1 MKAKALFITCLMT
14 VDAFFIGFA
23 YSFNTHPVLIED
35 PSLPAKQV
43 STSSNRG
50 DGSTGR
56 STGSSSDTTES
67 GSAKSAAP
75 NKSKLEKADLAK
87 SKLVKKDGGKAPAG
101 AAVQEGKGLCQ
112 PASMSQK
119 TKAEAEAKAKAEKHG
134 SGKVEKKDK
143 AGKKNL
149 DKGKSPEKTGMLPE
163 SQTIGES
170 SGLRK
175 LPLGSFLSA

>member
-43 STSSNRG
+43 STSSNRS
-50 DGSTGR
+50 DGSTGRSTGR

-75 NKSKLEKADLAK
+75 NKSKLGKADLAK

-101 AAVQEGKGLCQ
+101 AAVQEGKGLSQ

-119 TKAEAEAKAKAEKHG
+119 AKAKAEKG
-134 SGKVEKKDK
+134 SSGKVEKKDK

>member
-23 YSFNTHPVLIED
+23 YSFNTHSVLIED

-43 STSSNRG
+43 SKSSNRS
-50 DGSTGR
+50 DSSTGR

-75 NKSKLEKADLAK
+75 NKSKLGKADLAK

-101 AAVQEGKGLCQ
+101 AAVQEGKGLSQ
-112 PASMSQK
+112 PASLSQK
-119 TKAEAEAKAKAEKHG
+119 AKAKAEKHG

>member
-43 STSSNRG
+43 STSSG
-50 DGSTGR
+50 
-56 STGSSSDTTES
+56 TTES

-101 AAVQEGKGLCQ
+101 AAVQEGKGLSQ
-112 PASMSQK
+112 PASLSQK
-119 TKAEAEAKAKAEKHG
+119 TKAKAEAKAEKHG

>member
-43 STSSNRG
+43 SKSSNR
-50 DGSTGR
+50 SA
-56 STGSSSDTTES
+56 SSSGTTES
-67 GSAKSAAP
+67 GSAKSAGP

-101 AAVQEGKGLCQ
+101 AAVQEGKGLSQ
-112 PASMSQK
+112 PASLSQK
-119 TKAEAEAKAKAEKHG
+119 AKAKAEKG
-134 SGKVEKKDK
+134 NSGKVEKKDK

-149 DKGKSPEKTGMLPE
+149 EKGKSPEKTGMLPE

>member
-43 STSSNRG
+43 SKSSNRS
-50 DGSTGR
+50 DSSTGS

-87 SKLVKKDGGKAPAG
+87 SKLLKKDGGKAPAG
-101 AAVQEGKGLCQ
+101 ASVQEGKGLSQ

-119 TKAEAEAKAKAEKHG
+119 TKAEAKAEKG
-134 SGKVEKKDK
+134 SSGKVEKKDK
-143 AGKKNL
+143 PGKKNL